1 MSPATT
7 DFSVIARN
15 CRPTGRP
22 VLAKELKIPSEDAM
36 REGRLGKTPDGAK
49 LDRISRRLDVDA
61 IEALRN
67 RCGQEAALKLARL
80 GLRHARLARS
90 RKRFEFWM
98 AVLSQIEATGLDDG
112 AGKISQQAWR
122 LTTPNGN
129 STLCGE
135 RDLEETK

>member
-1 MSPATT
+1 M
-7 DFSVIARN
+7 
-15 CRPTGRP
+15 
-22 VLAKELKIPSEDAM
+22 
-36 REGRLGKTPDGAK
+36 GRLPDGAK